1 MLSLDGK
8 ESSAIRQKNSNSH
21 CDPGFHE
28 NVLKTHVVP
37 INGFHTNAHQGMLQK
52 VSMPP
57 HGERHSLPIESME
70 ICSGLVGPLSSHTTP
85 DPIAFCME
93 TWNLMQASF
102 SSLLYNFGIKQKVIV
117 NPWDKEISNVLL
129 WFCKA
134 LKEISKCMWR
144 VPYLHEY
151 PSTNRGG
158 LLCLLTMSGWKLH
171 LLIHVKSLS
180 FLRSKCKKLPLL
192 CFVVYICLGSW

>member
-1 MLSLDGK
+1 
-8 ESSAIRQKNSNSH
+8 
-21 CDPGFHE
+21 
-28 NVLKTHVVP
+28 
-37 INGFHTNAHQGMLQK
+37 
-52 VSMPP
+52 
-57 HGERHSLPIESME
+57 
-70 ICSGLVGPLSSHTTP
+70 
-85 DPIAFCME
+85 
-93 TWNLMQASF
+93 
-102 SSLLYNFGIKQKVIV
+102 
-117 NPWDKEISNVLL
+117 
-129 WFCKA
+129 
-134 LKEISKCMWR
+134 MWR